1 MENVRDEDVA
11 DEDVKTA
18 STIIIVSAVQ
28 LIGILLLIALLC
40 LAKRFKAMPR
50 FKLEERDKPPAY
62 QPPPSFNAA
71 MKMSQ
76 EVSWNSA
83 IWLLPTGQGVLFLY
97 NDVFCGNKCRYIY
110 PICVSFPQTAIL
122 GRGLVK
128 DQTVCFFFFAPFR
141 RGESDK
147 PTLCSFT
154 PMYTNAT
161 PREHSRVLFQN
172 LCTRTS
178 ELEAQF

>member
-83 IWLLPTGQGVLFLY
+83 IWQLPTGQGVLFLN
-97 NDVFCGNKCRYIY
+97 NDVFCGHKCWYIY

-122 GRGLVK
+122 GRGFGKRPDCL
-128 DQTVCFFFFAPFR
+128 CFFFFAPFR
-141 RGESDK
+141 KGGVR
-147 PTLCSFT
+147 
-154 PMYTNAT
+154 
-161 PREHSRVLFQN
+161 
-172 LCTRTS
+172 
-178 ELEAQF
+178 